1 LTAGLTYS
9 ENVIAAQVIEKVG
22 IQKTIDMATKLG
34 VTSTL
39 PREFGISLGAA
50 EISLFDM
57 MKVYSTIANNG
68 YRTEPLAVLKI
79 EDRYGNVIFDLE
91 QQLEDEKRVQVID
104 STTAYTMTRMM
115 QHVVIYGTAN
125 TLKSQ
130 YCKHCDFAGK
140 TGTTQN
146 HSDGW
151 FIGYNPTLVT
161 GVWVGGP
168 SPAVRFRS
176 MNYGRGAALALPI
189 VGHFWYKLSIDPKF
203 AKLTQEEFKK
213 NEKIIAEMNCPLRL
227 GFSPDKYYAVM
238 KDSTLK
244 DSLLRTGFSGLRE
257 MVEEMFPEEVE
268 EPIEENSDGEGGI
281 IEDIEVPEVKKPEPP
296 KTSEVKPIDKKK
308 QEEKPKDPPK
318 KGKE

>member
-1 LTAGLTYS
+1 
-9 ENVIAAQVIEKVG
+9 
-22 IQKTIDMATKLG
+22 
-34 VTSTL
+34 
-39 PREFGISLGAA
+39 
-50 EISLFDM
+50 
-57 MKVYSTIANNG
+57 
-68 YRTEPLAVLKI
+68 
-79 EDRYGNVIFDLE
+79 
-91 QQLEDEKRVQVID
+91 
-104 STTAYTMTRMM
+104 
-115 QHVVIYGTAN
+115 
-125 TLKSQ
+125 
-130 YCKHCDFAGK
+130 
-140 TGTTQN
+140 
-146 HSDGW
+146 
-151 FIGYNPTLVT
+151 
-161 GVWVGGP
+161 
-168 SPAVRFRS
+168 
-176 MNYGRGAALALPI
+176 LALPI
-189 VGHFWYKLSIDPKF
+189 VGNFWYKLSIDPKF

-296 KTSEVKPIDKKK
+296 KASEVKPVDKKK